1 MYKGRVRTGSTGSA
15 EPAIFWDLLNGTLS
29 KLNPVLDNGT
39 RRSKFLTRPLFCFT
53 KQLLLNSFCTG
64 LYTRYNIIF
73 AIFCHKSHNTM
84 SNDTPYWSKRYH
96 IQKWKIY
103 YRFLAHSNDYV
114 YNRGKDKLKHI
125 QHWLWPLIFSIYVQS
140 LPKVF
145 EVFAI
150 WSVVA
155 KKLITYTGQTLL
167 GRLQNCFYAF

>member
-1 MYKGRVRTGSTGSA
+1 MEIISLFSLLFSKMGRTNRF
-15 EPAIFWDLLNGTLS
+15 I
-29 KLNPVLDNGT
+29 VLIYISL
-39 RRSKFLTRPLFCFT
+39 RQYS
-53 KQLLLNSFCTG
+53 
-64 LYTRYNIIF
+64 RYNIIF

-125 QHWLWPLIFSIYVQS
+125 QHWLWPLVFSICVQF
-140 LPKVF
+140 LPRVF

-155 KKLITYTGQTLL
+155 KKLITYRGQKLL
-167 GRLQNCFYAF
+167 GKLQNCFYAF